1 MNKRKKFFVSI
12 GEILGSKKY
21 WRGRFFG
28 GVRRGNLLLDKHCF
42 VLYYVTNEGKVYLR

>member
-28 GVRRGNLLLDKHCF
+28 GVRRGNLLLDRHKIIKKAQ
-42 VLYYVTNEGKVYLR
+42 YIANKKP